1 MLKRNPKNRISAKD
15 ALQDKW
21 IQSNTHGAPLKA
33 KIFKNLT
40 SFHSQNRFRHA
51 IITFI
56 ASQMTTKEDN
66 DELMKAFTALDADG
80 NGVLSREELIDGYQ
94 NIYTDKKPSE
104 IRVIVDE
111 LMDNV
116 DINNKGEI
124 NFTEFVV
131 AAMNR
136 EKLLHSKQ
144 IEKAF
149 KMFDEDGNGFID
161 LNELKTA
168 MSGVKL
174 RDDEWRELIVKYD
187 ADNDGVVSIV
197 LILKLI

>member
-1 MLKRNPKNRISAKD
+1 MRISAKD
-15 ALQDKW
+15 ALVDPW
-21 IQSNTHGAPLKA
+21 IQNNTRSQPLKA

-40 SFHSQNRFRHA
+40 SFHSATRFRHA

-66 DELMKAFTALDADG
+66 DELLKAFTALDTDG
-80 NGVLSREELIDGYQ
+80 NGVLSREELLDGYKK
-94 NIYTDKKPSE
+94 IFPDKNKEE
-104 IRVIVDE
+104 IGQIVTE

-136 EKLLHSKQ
+136 EKLLHHKQ

-149 KMFDEDGNGFID
+149 KMFDEDGNGVID
-161 LNELKTA
+161 LNELKSA
-168 MSGVKL
+168 MRGIKM
-174 RDDEWRELIVKYD
+174 RDDEWKELIEKYD
-187 ADNDGVVSIV
+187 ADGDGVVSV
-197 LILKLI
+197 

>member
-1 MLKRNPKNRISAKD
+1 M
-15 ALQDKW
+15 
-21 IQSNTHGAPLKA
+21 
-33 KIFKNLT
+33 T
-40 SFHSQNRFRHA
+40 S
-51 IITFI
+51 
-56 ASQMTTKEDN
+56 KEDN
-66 DELMKAFTALDADG
+66 DELLKAFTALDTDG
-80 NGVLSREELIDGYQ
+80 NGVLSREELLNGYK
-94 NIYTDKKPSE
+94 NIFPDKKLSE
-104 IRVIVDE
+104 IEQIVDE

-174 RDDEWRELIVKYD
+174 RDDEWRDLIIKYD
-187 ADNDGVVSIV
+187 ADNDGVVSQ
-197 LILKLI
+197 L

>member
-1 MLKRNPKNRISAKD
+1 
-15 ALQDKW
+15 
-21 IQSNTHGAPLKA
+21 
-33 KIFKNLT
+33 
-40 SFHSQNRFRHA
+40 
-51 IITFI
+51 
-56 ASQMTTKEDN
+56 MTTKEDN

-80 NGVLSREELIDGYQ
+80 NGVLSRQELLDGYK
-94 NIYTDKKPSE
+94 NIFPTKGAEE
-104 IRVIVDE
+104 IEQIVDE

-136 EKLLHSKQ
+136 EKLLHSRQ

-174 RDDEWRELIVKYD
+174 RDDEWRELILKYD
-187 ADNDGVVSIV
+187 ADNDGVVSIFKFSKS
-197 LILKLI
+197 LAFLTHLDFRR

>member
-15 ALQDKW
+15 ALKDKW
-21 IQSNTHGAPLKA
+21 IQSNAHGAPLKA

-40 SFHSQNRFRHA
+40 SFHSQTRFRHA

-56 ASQMTTKEDN
+56 ASQMTSKEDN
-66 DELMKAFTALDADG
+66 DELLKAFTALDADG
-80 NGVLSREELIDGYQ
+80 NGVLSREELINGYK
-94 NIYTDKKPSE
+94 NIYTDKKTEE
-104 IRVIVDE
+104 IEEIVGE

-116 DINNKGEI
+116 DINNEGEI

-136 EKLLHSKQ
+136 EKLLHSKS

-168 MSGVKL
+168 MAGVKL
-174 RDDEWRELIVKYD
+174 RDDEWRDLMMEYD
-187 ADNDGVVSIV
+187 ADNDGVVSI
-197 LILKLI
+197 LKI